1 MDSDLVHLR
10 MRSNWKYLL
19 NPPPN
24 PPLTRNDFLTE
35 IKLMKIKG
43 SEKWKQECEKSWWHS
58 FVFPER
64 ISSRN
69 TQIKGRLIDKW
80 KGLLYAGNKSAKNHD
95 GFLGNGGQHVIVVT
109 FKTSKRSWATAGQ
122 NQNSIVEFLD
132 LFLNEFCMFFSFYVF
147 VVTFK
152 TSEIFK
158 RNPIP
163 HLTRTMKQKVLH

>member
-1 MDSDLVHLR
+1 MKVPSE
-10 MRSNWKYLL
+10 
-19 NPPPN
+19 PN

-58 FVFPER
+58 FVFQER
-64 ISSRN
+64 ISSRIIK
-69 TQIKGRLIDKW
+69 IKGRLIDKW
-80 KGLLYAGNKSAKNHD
+80 EGSLYAGNKSAKNHD

-132 LFLNEFCMFFSFYVF
+132 LFLTNFAWSF
-147 VVTFK
+147 
-152 TSEIFK
+152 IFTLLLRCTK
-158 RNPIP
+158 RRVEVGQNQN
-163 HLTRTMKQKVLH
+163 LLWSFLGCF